1 MLDDQEHIHQ
11 EWIKC
16 RESKQPIAIM
26 LLLVKIGKVQDRFN
40 SSPLKHFI
48 MNSLFDQ
55 EMGHILNIDS
65 NQKIL

>member
-1 MLDDQEHIHQ
+1 
-11 EWIKC
+11 
-16 RESKQPIAIM
+16 M
-26 LLLVKIGKVQDRFN
+26 LLLVKIGQVQDRFN

-65 NQKIL
+65 NQKILQDKIHLLEEAEKRIKILES